1 MIRRPPRST
10 LFPYTTLF
18 RSDDLDALEHVLALR
33 DDLAPARTL
42 RLPRVDR
49 DHAFLGSIE
58 VGGEVEHR
66 SIVAGEAVARVEVV
80 EQTRDR
86 PRDPGTRGA
95 PQVEVVHTV
104 PPVGAE
110 PYVQD
115 DVPAVVGYFGAE
127 PPIRLIGTLVHQH
140 VLRLSAAEAVIV
152 DLLAAIDAPP
162 RP

>member
-1 MIRRPPRST
+1 MRIVHVVCDE
-10 LFPYTTLF
+10 LIV
-18 RSDDLDALEHVLALR
+18 DDLDALEHVLPLR

-49 DHAFLGSIE
+49 DHAFLRSIE
-58 VGGEVEHR
+58 VGEEVEHR
-66 SIVAGEAVARVEVV
+66 SIVADEAVARVEVV

-115 DVPAVVGYFGAE
+115 DVPAVVGHFVVDS
-127 PPIRLIGTLVHQH
+127 PIRLTWTSGYQNVK
-140 VLRLSAAEAVIV
+140 RLSAAEA
-152 DLLAAIDAPP
+152 
-162 RP
+162 